1 MGNVCVLCGESLG
14 LLERYS
20 YSLFQ
25 TKQTLCAQCMKQI
38 YALSGPALEEKR
50 AQMLASPYLE
60 EVDKLRAYAA
70 LSRPCSTPGCGGKLE
85 CEREN
90 VRLGREGLPDESYSV
105 DVFACPRCGKV
116 ELFTAGTVRHALR
129 PKKPEK
135 KEEPTVPTVL
145 CPVCGTRHEEGE
157 PCPVCAA
164 ELARQNARPARRR
177 EKKPPWEK

>member
-1 MGNVCVLCGESLG
+1 MGNICVFCGKKLG
-14 LLERYS
+14 LLDRY
-20 YSLFQ
+20 FFEVFK
-25 TKQTLCAQCMKQI
+25 TKQTACKDCLERLS
-38 YALSGPALEEKR
+38 ALSGPELEAEKE
-50 AQMLASPYLE
+50 QMLASPYLE
-60 EVDKLRAYAA
+60 EVDTLRAYAA

>member
-1 MGNVCVLCGESLG
+1 MLQDLFAKVKTRASSY
-14 LLERYS
+14 ER
-20 YSLFQ
+20 
-25 TKQTLCAQCMKQI
+25 
-38 YALSGPALEEKR
+38 PR
-50 AQMLASPYLE
+50 
-60 EVDKLRAYAA
+60 
-70 LSRPCSTPGCGGKLE
+70 RPGKMEIPKDLM
-85 CEREN
+85 
-90 VRLGREGLPDESYSV
+90 YK
-105 DVFACPRCGKV
+105 CPRCGKV